1 MTDRNDKTTVL
12 PQYSFDITLREGG
25 GRIIL
30 FYAQE
35 LNQGGLTVLSV

>member
-25 GRIIL
+25 KDYPVLCTRIESRW
-30 FYAQE
+30 ADCA
-35 LNQGGLTVLSV
+35 

>member
-12 PQYSFDITLREGG
+12 PQYSFDITLGG
-25 GRIIL
+25 KRIIL

>member
-12 PQYSFDITLREGG
+12 PSIVLILHWGG